1 MYSGCQIHW
10 GSKIQTEISL
20 STTESN
26 YIALSTSMWELI
38 TFMSLMKETAGLFGI
53 LTKDPVFRCALW
65 KDNERC
71 ITVAKIPQFTPR
83 AKHFA
88 IKYHQFWCFLSNVK
102 ITMNSIGTTKQIAD
116 IFTNTLGEKSFCYLW
131 HTLMGWK
138 FKNIRTVT
146 RGYSRCTVR
155 HPKVSS
161 VEFETLIP
169 AFSLFENCLIEIS

>member
-1 MYSGCQIHW
+1 MIYRPDSSRGLWCYVDTDFSGGWKDDDQKSPESVLSRTSFVTMYSGCQIHW

-26 YIALSTSMWELI
+26 YIALSTSTWELI

-102 ITMNSIGTTKQIAD
+102 ITMNSIGTTK
-116 IFTNTLGEKSFCYLW
+116 
-131 HTLMGWK
+131 
-138 FKNIRTVT
+138 
-146 RGYSRCTVR
+146 
-155 HPKVSS
+155 
-161 VEFETLIP
+161 
-169 AFSLFENCLIEIS
+169 